1 MYVVSARPFENHL
14 CERLPCLKIINNNNN
29 NTGVGLFA
37 DDTKLYKA
45 VQNPS
50 DALVLQEDIRSL
62 QSWSE
67 ENRLRFNN
75 SKCKVLSI
83 TRKSSPLITSYSLD
97 GQQLALSN
105 TEIDLIDSR
114 THHSSASRPPRVIN
128 ASLRTLRNPP
138 VHHISI
144 TPRCSSSTTGRKMND
159 LLRDAIVNLQTYF
172 SGSERTVIA
181 S

>member
-1 MYVVSARPFENHL
+1 MYVFSARPFENHL

-29 NTGVGLFA
+29 TGVGLFT

-83 TRKSSPLITSYSLD
+83 TRKSSTLITSYSLD
-97 GQQLALSN
+97 GQQLALTN
-105 TEIDLIDSR
+105 TEIDLGVVANFFSVDSLTPQSSLIVR
-114 THHSSASRPPRVIN
+114 HIIHLRPGFRALSMHPCVPCVTH
-128 ASLRTLRNPP
+128 
-138 VHHISI
+138 
-144 TPRCSSSTTGRKMND
+144 RCTM
-159 LLRDAIVNLQTYF
+159 V
-172 SGSERTVIA
+172 ER
-181 S
+181 